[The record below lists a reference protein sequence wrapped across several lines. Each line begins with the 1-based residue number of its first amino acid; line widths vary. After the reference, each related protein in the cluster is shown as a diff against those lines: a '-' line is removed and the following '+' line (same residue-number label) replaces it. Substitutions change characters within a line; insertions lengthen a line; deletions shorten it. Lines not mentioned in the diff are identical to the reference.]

1 VLRVSIVRIELCS
14 TRTIGRSAWSG
25 ILKLGGDRA
34 VCGGGGGGGVGIG
47 VGVGVEVER
56 PLASVTAR

>member
-25 ILKLGGDRA
+25 ILKLGGDVRC
-34 VCGGGGGGGVGIG
+34 V
-47 VGVGVEVER
+47 VEVEVLVLVLVLR
-56 PLASVTAR
+56 WSVRLRQ